1 MTERSGLLTPLEG
14 WSAPAFLV
22 AGGFFGIN
30 AAIVATGIATNS
42 ERLIML
48 LGQTFVGAGWT
59 AAFIGMLGLYP
70 ALADRSRW
78 LVRVAAALIAFGV
91 VVFAVMAVASL
102 LYYLGIP
109 NGDFAAVVPL
119 FLPGVVLS
127 SILGVGLLSVAS
139 LRTDV
144 HSRTVGLL
152 LLALPL
158 IVVTNI
164 LAGVVAGIDS
174 PVGTLVI
181 VIALVLVNVAIG
193 YRLRTEDVPTDRAD
207 TSIGPTAE

>member
-1 MTERSGLLTPLEG
+1 MTDSTGVLAPLED

-22 AGGFFGIN
+22 AGGFFVIN

-48 LGQTFVGAGWT
+48 LGQAFVGAGWT

-78 LVRVAAALIAFGV
+78 LVRVAAFLIVIGV
-91 VVFAVMAVASL
+91 VIFTVMAVASL

-109 NGDFAAVVPL
+109 DGEITALLPV
-119 FLPGVVLS
+119 FLPGVILS
-127 SILGVGLLSVAS
+127 SILGVGLFSVAS

-164 LAGVVAGIDS
+164 LRGVVAGIES
-174 PVGTLVI
+174 PIATLVI
-181 VIALVLVNVAIG
+181 VIALTLVNVAIG
-193 YRLRTEDVPTDRAD
+193 YRLRVEGLPTDRAD
-207 TSIGPTAE
+207 PSVGPTVE